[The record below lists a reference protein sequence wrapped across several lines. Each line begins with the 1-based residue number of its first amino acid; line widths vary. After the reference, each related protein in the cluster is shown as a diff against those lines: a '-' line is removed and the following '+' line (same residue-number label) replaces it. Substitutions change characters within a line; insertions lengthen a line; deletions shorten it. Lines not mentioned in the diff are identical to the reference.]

1 MDERRS
7 KLLRGLPKIDEVLL
21 LLKKGDTFAKAP
33 KDLVVDACREIVA
46 AIRENILAERAD
58 TPPPSAE
65 EVAERVRRRVESMQS
80 AKLRRVINATGVIL
94 HTNLGRAPLCEEAI
108 NRINEVAGGYSN
120 LEFDLAAG
128 KRGLRYD
135 HVKDLLCG
143 LTGAEDALVVNNNAA
158 AVLLVLNTIADG
170 KEAVV
175 SRGELVEIGGEFR
188 IPEVMKR
195 SGAVLREVGT
205 TNRTRLRDYEEAI
218 GEQTAVILKVHTSNF
233 RIVGFTEE
241 VELARLVGL
250 GRERGIPV
258 VNDLGSG
265 CWIDLDRYGSDREP
279 TVRDAIR
286 AGADVVT
293 FSGDKLLGGPQAG
306 VILGR
311 KDLLQKIEKNP
322 LNRALRVDKL
332 TLAALE
338 GTLRQYLSEE
348 DAVTRIWALK
358 ALTEPPEQVEK
369 RARKLLA
376 TLRKASPEGFRFSL
390 KKGYSMAGGGSLP
403 SQEVATSLIGVHSE
417 KMTANEVEER
427 LRGLSVPIVA
437 RISGDEVLFDLR
449 TIDEEEF
456 PLIKEGFM
464 SMAAT

>member
-1 MDERRS
+1 LAQYVSPALGEYFLAVGVKFNSFR
-7 KLLRGLPKIDEVLL
+7 VL
-21 LLKKGDTFAKAP
+21 DAFA
-33 KDLVVDACREIVA
+33 
-46 AIRENILAERAD
+46 
-58 TPPPSAE
+58 
-65 EVAERVRRRVESMQS
+65 
-80 AKLRRVINATGVIL
+80 
-94 HTNLGRAPLCEEAI
+94 
-108 NRINEVAGGYSN
+108 
-120 LEFDLAAG
+120 
-128 KRGLRYD
+128 
-135 HVKDLLCG
+135 
-143 LTGAEDALVVNNNAA
+143 
-158 AVLLVLNTIADG
+158 LLVLRLNTNSMHFFIDLLGVA
-170 KEAVV
+170 
-175 SRGELVEIGGEFR
+175 
-188 IPEVMKR
+188 
-195 SGAVLREVGT
+195 T
-205 TNRTRLRDYEEAI
+205 
-218 GEQTAVILKVHTSNF
+218 LKVPSESPE
-233 RIVGFTEE
+233 I
-241 VELARLVGL
+241 LAFIRL
-250 GRERGIPV
+250 
-258 VNDLGSG
+258 N
-265 CWIDLDRYGSDREP
+265 
-279 TVRDAIR
+279 IR
-286 AGADVVT
+286 ASID
-293 FSGDKLLGGPQAG
+293 PQAG

-322 LNRALRVDKL
+322 LNRALRIDKL